1 MSFFIPE
8 TTLFQNQ
15 RHKISP
21 PDDFFNFGWG
31 LFLLQNELSEHFMLR
46 YFKILTNASIR
57 TLEWLNIL
65 TNRIK

>member
-31 LFLLQNELSEHFMLR
+31 LSLLKNGLSEYLTLRML
-46 YFKILTNASIR
+46 
-57 TLEWLNIL
+57 
-65 TNRIK
+65 